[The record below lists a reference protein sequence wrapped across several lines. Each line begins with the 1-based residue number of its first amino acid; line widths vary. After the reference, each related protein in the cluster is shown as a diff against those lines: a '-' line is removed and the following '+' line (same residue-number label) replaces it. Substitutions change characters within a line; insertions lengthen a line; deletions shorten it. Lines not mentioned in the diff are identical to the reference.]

1 MNVTELIQK
10 YFDAFNRH
18 DKEGMLALMADDVV
32 HDINEGP
39 TEIGADLFKAFLNKM
54 SVHYKESIRELV
66 IMVQGNRGTA
76 EFLCDGAYLKTDPGL
91 PEAHGQ
97 TYSIPGVAIFEERNG
112 KISRITSYYNLRSW
126 MRMVGGLR

>member
-39 TEIGADLFKAFLNKM
+39 TEIGSDLFKAFLNKM